1 MPRVALII
9 IAALP
14 IPNSLKAD
22 DLLDYGKQILYGLLD
37 RNIQVVSY
45 ACDGTEVEQSVQW
58 LFIKIADK
66 IICHIIKNPH
76 KGCPDTE
83 IIIGVFCGQP
93 IIMIQDS
100 KHSLKTFHNNLF
112 SGACLLAL
120 GSYTAIYQ

>member
-1 MPRVALII
+1 MPKVTPII

-45 ACDGTEVEQSVQW
+45 ACDGTEVERSVQR

-66 IICHIIKNPH
+66 VIRHVIKNPH

-83 IIIGVFCGQP
+83 IIIGVFRGQP

-100 KHSLKTFHNNLF
+100 KHGLKTFRNNLF
-112 SGACLLAL
+112 SGAHLLAL
-120 GSYTAIYQ
+120 GSYTAIYR